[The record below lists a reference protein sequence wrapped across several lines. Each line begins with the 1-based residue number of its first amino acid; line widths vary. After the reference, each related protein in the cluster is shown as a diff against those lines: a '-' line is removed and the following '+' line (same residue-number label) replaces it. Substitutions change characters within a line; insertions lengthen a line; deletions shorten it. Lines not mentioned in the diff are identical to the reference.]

1 MENSVNNCMR
11 QKVFSNH
18 QVRTIHEEED
28 QKEESSWLI
37 YFEDIDHEDEMVEE
51 MSHYYDNDSSM
62 ISDAASPVHNTK
74 IYNVARRKA
83 NSINTNPKKRRIIH
97 QHKNEK
103 QQEEGDEDEEED
115 TASSPSNKT
124 KGFHVLDGGENNVNV
139 TSEVIYKKHCVARD
153 TRSNINEVIN
163 EEFLSA
169 ELKKRGLCLVPLSMF
184 SNFIA

>member
-1 MENSVNNCMR
+1 MENSVNNCVR

-97 QHKNEK
+97 QHKKEK
-103 QQEEGDEDEEED
+103 QQEKEDEDEEED

-139 TSEVIYKKHCVARD
+139 TSE
-153 TRSNINEVIN
+153 N
-163 EEFLSA
+163 
-169 ELKKRGLCLVPLSMF
+169 
-184 SNFIA
+184 